1 MKIKLKARL
10 SAYSKVRSIESM
22 MPSPTLEDAG
32 KLLGVSESGEYV
44 LISDVANNKISE
56 LFEDVTTSSHKN
68 SLIDDLFKED

>member
-1 MKIKLKARL
+1 MKIKLQARL

-22 MPSPTLEDAG
+22 MPSPSLEDAG

-44 LISDVANNKISE
+44 LISDVSDNKITE
-56 LFEDVTTSSHKN
+56 LFEDNKSVTYKN